1 MSGQVT
7 ITQLPVAG
15 ALAGTESVPIVQNG
29 VTVQTTTGAIA
40 GAGALN
46 YPFLTVGSTAGLTQA
61 RYIATGS
68 GLSVTDNGAGN
79 TLQINL
85 IGAAQSLDGAGTG
98 IIVKTGTTTVTN
110 RLLTVGAGM
119 TIANADGIADNPSFG
134 LSTNLQNLSSLSG
147 NGILAING
155 TTFTP
160 FTLQGTTNQISI
172 ANGNAVGGLPTIS
185 IYPNPILPGTGSV
198 TVPLGTTAQRTGSNG
213 ALRYNT
219 DTATFEAYA
228 NNAWGAIVSGTGVAT
243 FSAGT
248 TGLTPFVPS
257 SGTIILGGTLI
268 TSNGGTG
275 ASGTL
280 VGYVYGNGTANMTA
294 STTIPTTNLSGTIA
308 NAQLANSS
316 ITINGN
322 TVSLG
327 ASTTVTASTTSTL
340 TIGTGLTGTSF
351 NGSVPVTIAIDST
364 VVTLSGTQTLT
375 NKTLTLPV
383 ISQIVN
389 TGTLTLPTST
399 DTLVGRA
406 TTDTLTNK
414 SMSGSTNTLTNI
426 PNSALVNSSITIG
439 SSSVSLGNTLSTL
452 AGVSISGS
460 ANTITSIGNSSLV
473 NSSVTIGSSSLS
485 LGGTLSALAGVTISG
500 ATNTLTNIGNS
511 SLTNSSITINGSLVS
526 LGGSVTVTAIATNAL
541 TIGTGLSGTSYN
553 GSTAVTIA
561 IDSTVATLA
570 GAQTLTNKSISG
582 STNTFTN
589 IPNSALTNNS
599 ITIGTTTVAL
609 GGTTLTPA
617 GLTSVTVTQDP
628 TTALQLATKQYVD
641 SVAQGLSTKAPV
653 LCATTTN
660 ITLSGEQTID
670 GVTTSASRVLVKN
683 QSTASQNGIYL
694 SGSGAWTRTTD
705 ANTWN
710 QLISAFVFVETGS
723 IQADTGWVCTVDP
736 GGTLGVT
743 AVTWVQF
750 SGAGTYTAGTGL
762 TLTGT
767 QFSITNTA
775 ATAGTYGNAA
785 RTITQTINA
794 QGQITNIFD
803 QPISIAPSQIN
814 ATIPNSG
821 LTNSS
826 VTYNGVT
833 VALGASGTITANT
846 TNTLTIGTGLS
857 GTSFN
862 GSAPVTIAI
871 SNTAVTAGSYGSAT
885 QVGTFTVNAQG
896 QITLAG
902 NTTVTPAVGSITG
915 LGTGVATA
923 LAVNVGSAGSFVV
936 NGGAL
941 GTPSSGTVTNL
952 TGTASIN
959 INGTVG
965 ATTPT
970 TGAFTTISASG
981 VITSTVSTG
990 TAPFTVASTTAVA
1003 NLTATNA
1010 VNTGTTLTSTGTT
1023 NYLVFKSA
1031 TSGNL
1036 PELVNSSITVNAV
1049 TGALTGGIAGGAF

>member
-46 YPFLTVGSTAGLTQA
+46 YPFLTVGSTAGLAQA

-119 TIANADGIADNPSFG
+119 TIANADGIAGNPSFG

-172 ANGNAVGGLPTIS
+172 ANGNAVGGSPTIS

-228 NNAWGAIVSGTGVAT
+228 NNAWGAIVSGSGVTT

-248 TGLTPFVPS
+248 TGLTPSVPS
-257 SGTIILGGTLI
+257 SGGIILGGTLI

-294 STTIPTTNLSGTIA
+294 STTIPTTNLSGTIT

-414 SMSGSTNTLTNI
+414 SM
-426 PNSALVNSSITIG
+426 
-439 SSSVSLGNTLSTL
+439 
-452 AGVSISGS
+452 
-460 ANTITSIGNSSLV
+460 
-473 NSSVTIGSSSLS
+473 
-485 LGGTLSALAGVTISG
+485 
-500 ATNTLTNIGNS
+500 
-511 SLTNSSITINGSLVS
+511 
-526 LGGSVTVTAIATNAL
+526 
-541 TIGTGLSGTSYN
+541 
-553 GSTAVTIA
+553 
-561 IDSTVATLA
+561 
-570 GAQTLTNKSISG
+570 SG

-710 QLISAFVFVETGS
+710 QLISAYVFVETGS
-723 IQADTGWVCTVDP
+723 TQADTGWVCTVDP

-762 TLTGT
+762 TLSGT
-767 QFSITNTA
+767 QFSIT
-775 ATAGTYGNAA
+775 
-785 RTITQTINA
+785 
-794 QGQITNIFD
+794 
-803 QPISIAPSQIN
+803 
-814 ATIPNSG
+814 
-821 LTNSS
+821 
-826 VTYNGVT
+826 
-833 VALGASGTITANT
+833 
-846 TNTLTIGTGLS
+846 
-857 GTSFN
+857 
-862 GSAPVTIAI
+862 
-871 SNTAVTAGSYGSAT
+871 NTAVTAGSYGSAT

-896 QITLAG
+896 QLTLAG

-923 LAVNVGSAGSFVV
+923 LAVNVGTAGAFVV

-970 TGAFTTISASG
+970 TGAFTTISATG
-981 VITSTVSTG
+981 VITSTLATG
-990 TAPFTVASTTAVA
+990 TAPFTVASTTTVA
-1003 NLTATNA
+1003 NLGATNT
-1010 VNTGTTLTSTGTT
+1010 VNTGITAVTSGAT
-1023 NYLVFKSA
+1023 NYITFVTA

-1036 PELVNSSITVNAV
+1036 TQLVNSSITANAV
-1049 TGALTGGIAGGAF
+1049 NGTITGGIAGGAF

>member
-68 GLSVTDNGAGN
+68 GLSVTDNGAGS

-119 TIANADGIADNPSFG
+119 TIANADGIAGNPSFG

-147 NGILAING
+147 TGIVAANAG
-155 TTFTP
+155 VFTP

-172 ANGNAVGGLPTIS
+172 ANGNAVSGSPTIS

-228 NNAWGAIVSGTGVAT
+228 NNAWGAIVSGSGVTT

-248 TGLTPFVPS
+248 TGLTPSVPS
-257 SGTIILGGTLI
+257 SGGIILDGTLI

-280 VGYVYGNGTANMTA
+280 VGYVYGNGTADMTA
-294 STTIPTTNLSGTIA
+294 STTIPTTDLSGTIT

-322 TVSLG
+322 IVSLG

-383 ISQIVN
+383 ISQIKN

-414 SMSGSTNTLTNI
+414 SMSGSTNT
-426 PNSALVNSSITIG
+426 
-439 SSSVSLGNTLSTL
+439 
-452 AGVSISGS
+452 
-460 ANTITSIGNSSLV
+460 
-473 NSSVTIGSSSLS
+473 
-485 LGGTLSALAGVTISG
+485 
-500 ATNTLTNIGNS
+500 
-511 SLTNSSITINGSLVS
+511 
-526 LGGSVTVTAIATNAL
+526 
-541 TIGTGLSGTSYN
+541 
-553 GSTAVTIA
+553 
-561 IDSTVATLA
+561 
-570 GAQTLTNKSISG
+570 
-582 STNTFTN
+582 FTN
-589 IPNSALTNNS
+589 ISNSALTNNS

-641 SVAQGLSTKAPV
+641 SVAQGLNTKAPV

-710 QLISAFVFVETGS
+710 QLISAYVFVETGS
-723 IQADTGWVCTVDP
+723 TQADTGWVCTVDP

-762 TLTGT
+762 TLAGT
-767 QFSITNTA
+767 VFSITNTA
-775 ATAGTYGNAA
+775 VTTGTYGNAS
-785 RTITQTINA
+785 RTITQTVNQ
-794 QGQITNIFD
+794 QGQLTNIFD
-803 QPISIAPSQIN
+803 QPISITVSQLN
-814 ATIPNSG
+814 
-821 LTNSS
+821 
-826 VTYNGVT
+826 
-833 VALGASGTITANT
+833 NT
-846 TNTLTIGTGLS
+846 
-857 GTSFN
+857 
-862 GSAPVTIAI
+862 
-871 SNTAVTAGSYGSAT
+871 
-885 QVGTFTVNAQG
+885 
-896 QITLAG
+896 
-902 NTTVTPAVGSITG
+902 
-915 LGTGVATA
+915 GTGVGTA
-923 LAVNVGSAGSFVV
+923 LTTNVGTIGSFVV

-1036 PELVNSSITVNAV
+1036 PELVNSSITANAV